1 MQRGRRDDSM
11 KIKMKPNTAVDLRGE
26 SNYENLLAADKSVP
40 YNNEQDNVCKDD
52 DGQSDLYIYYQ
63 NAIDCLVHSESVITK
78 LQEQLSFKDEQI
90 ASLEKKLIETKL
102 ELASTKALQDEQ
114 SHAFNRIKRRISSV
128 DDSKSISVDDLFN
141 RCNNDIL
148 ERCVVLAA
156 AASDTPHPQHKQQQ
170 CFPPSAKTC
179 TLPSSSVI
187 YASATSTQ
195 KGKDGAQGHRRLRR
209 SRSAS
214 DCYQSEV
221 MPWPNQLDDDASPI
235 NEDCKGLRNHQD
247 PEPQGGFRRFAQR
260 LSWGI
265 SPDNSSLEEIN
276 RRVWIHNLDH
286 NNFDTSIS
294 SRSTTTGS
302 SFSPKNCSIFKAA
315 AVKDSKIFVIS
326 DTNPFNRRPTT
337 ADACA
342 NAVWSERHLSKKQQ
356 HSVTFLDDSLRL
368 ANISHFFLGSNKNCN
383 SIIKTTP
390 SANMNNINEA
400 KDPSPQHQRKFA
412 SSFCRLEGVL
422 FPALFDDCLVDLWV
436 EEKAVSAGLKTRTS
450 VSDAAIDD
458 D

>member
-1 MQRGRRDDSM
+1 M
-11 KIKMKPNTAVDLRGE
+11 KIKMKPNTTVNLRGE

-63 NAIDCLVHSESVITK
+63 NAIDCLVHSESVIPK

-195 KGKDGAQGHRRLRR
+195 KGKDGAQGHRRLR
-209 SRSAS
+209 
-214 DCYQSEV
+214 
-221 MPWPNQLDDDASPI
+221 
-235 NEDCKGLRNHQD
+235 
-247 PEPQGGFRRFAQR
+247 
-260 LSWGI
+260 
-265 SPDNSSLEEIN
+265 
-276 RRVWIHNLDH
+276 
-286 NNFDTSIS
+286 
-294 SRSTTTGS
+294 
-302 SFSPKNCSIFKAA
+302 
-315 AVKDSKIFVIS
+315 
-326 DTNPFNRRPTT
+326 
-337 ADACA
+337 
-342 NAVWSERHLSKKQQ
+342 
-356 HSVTFLDDSLRL
+356 
-368 ANISHFFLGSNKNCN
+368 
-383 SIIKTTP
+383 
-390 SANMNNINEA
+390 
-400 KDPSPQHQRKFA
+400 
-412 SSFCRLEGVL
+412 
-422 FPALFDDCLVDLWV
+422 
-436 EEKAVSAGLKTRTS
+436 
-450 VSDAAIDD
+450 
-458 D
+458 